1 MSDSPKR
8 RALLRDRSPRT
19 RSVLLATGVLVVA
32 ITPFAAAKTGDAL
45 LQGKRNGTTVSETEI
60 ISNVASTNALKGG
73 YSTRQSNLSASGGG
87 AIYGCRSQAGGSKA
101 TPTPQNP
108 CLRVNNLSKGL
119 AFELQATN
127 GDLGGTI
134 QVGGGGDAAKPFTT
148 NATGVATGLNADRVD
163 GKGAEDI
170 AKDALAAA
178 QALAPFAQVNDDG
191 TARETRGVATNGIG
205 DPAGS
210 GVQDITFN
218 GDLSK
223 CALQATITGPSAG
236 MVAVSP
242 TVAANKA
249 TTTVGVR
256 TYNAAGNLTDRGFHL
271 SASC

>member
-1 MSDSPKR
+1 MQDPTKR
-8 RALLRDRSPRT
+8 RRLLADRSPRT

-32 ITPFAAAKTGDAL
+32 ITPFAVAATGSPL
-45 LQGKRNGTTVSETEI
+45 LQGKRNGTTVRETEV

-101 TPTPQNP
+101 TPLPQNP
-108 CLRVNNLSKGL
+108 CLRANNLSKGL
-119 AFELQATN
+119 AFELQASN

-134 QVGGGGDAAKPFTT
+134 QVGGGGDATKPFVT

-163 GKGAEDI
+163 GKSVETI
-170 AKDALAAA
+170 ASDALAAA
-178 QALAPFAQVNDDG
+178 QTLSPFAQIKDDG
-191 TARETRGVATNGIG
+191 SAGETRGVATGGIA
-205 DPAGS
+205 PHTAAGRY
-210 GVQDITFN
+210 DITFN

-223 CALQATITGPSAG
+223 CALQATIVSAG
-236 MVAVSP
+236 AGQVSVDP

-249 TTTVGVR
+249 TTTVTVHTFNG
-256 TYNAAGNLTDRGFHL
+256 AGGATDRPFHL

>member
-1 MSDSPKR
+1 MSDSPRR

-19 RSVLLATGVLVVA
+19 RSVMLATGVLVVA

-127 GDLGGTI
+127 GVLGGTI
-134 QVGGGGDAAKPFTT
+134 QVGGGGDTTKPFVT

-163 GKGAEDI
+163 GKGAEDL

-178 QALAPFAQVNDDG
+178 QALAPFAQVNDG
-191 TARETRGVATNGIG
+191 GLAGETRGVAPNGVAN
-205 DPAGS
+205 PAGS
-210 GVQDITFN
+210 GNYEVTFN
-218 GDLSK
+218 GDLTK
-223 CALQATITGPSAG
+223 CALSATIAGASAG
-236 MVAVSP
+236 QIAVDP

-249 TTTVGVR
+249 TTTVTVR
-256 TYNAAGNLTDRGFHL
+256 TFNGAGAATDRGFHL

>member
-1 MSDSPKR
+1 MRACPKT

-19 RSVLLATGVLVVA
+19 RSVMLATGVLVVA
-32 ITPFAAAKTGDAL
+32 IAPFAVARTGNAL

-60 ISNVASTNALKGG
+60 ISNIASTNALKGG

-87 AIYGCRSQAGGSKA
+87 AIYGCRSQAGGSRA

-119 AFELQATN
+119 AFELQATS

-134 QVGGGGDAAKPFTT
+134 QVGGGGDATKPLVT

-163 GKGAEDI
+163 GQGADDI

-178 QALAPFAQVNDDG
+178 QGLAPFAQINDDG
-191 TARETRGVATNGIG
+191 TARETRGVATNGIAAHSN
-205 DPAGS
+205 AGKYE
-210 GVQDITFN
+210 IAFN

-236 MVAVSP
+236 QVSVSP
-242 TVAANKA
+242 TVAANKQ
-249 TTTVGVR
+249 TTTVAVQ
-256 TYNAAGNLTDRGFHL
+256 TYSGSGGATDRGFHL